1 MEELIL
7 VIDSGSSFMKAIFNK
22 SLETY
27 VEHSLV
33 AKLLPNSKQKERIW
47 ALGDDGLEA
56 WYVAGKKARIQLS
69 DLQVEADIKN
79 DFHGSNRQLIQIMY
93 AMQKL
98 DIPEKIDT
106 LVLSIPYSMY
116 FEDDPAL
123 KKMSERKVY
132 KWKDSF
138 GNDRKVEVK
147 HVIVIPQGT
156 PAQKF
161 YEYKFGSLP
170 NEVISVDVGSSTTD
184 VICLI
189 KDSDT
194 GEYDYRESQ
203 CKSFKDKCCINYFVS
218 IIIDKIQTKVHG
230 KLNTDF
236 LSIIDKINR
245 KEFYIQYEST
255 VINFEQEYLKAK
267 EEFTE
272 ILSDTLTQD
281 LGKTW
286 TSAEKVLLN
295 GGGESFLVDH
305 KWNCKGR
312 TVRLGMFA
320 NLIGALLIAQ
330 EESGQKMN
338 SDLLPKLLDIGMEAH
353 ESSKEV

>member
-1 MEELIL
+1 MEKIL
-7 VIDSGSSFMKAIFNK
+7 VIDSGSSFMKAIYNK
-22 SLETY
+22 TLETY

-33 AKLLPNSKQKERIW
+33 AKLLPNSKLKERIW
-47 ALGDDGLEA
+47 TVGDDGLEA

-69 DLQVEADIKN
+69 DLQEEADIKS
-79 DFHGSNRQLIQIMY
+79 DFHGSNRQQIQIMY

-98 DIPEKIDT
+98 NIPERINT
-106 LVLSIPYSMY
+106 LVLTIPYSMY
-116 FEDDPAL
+116 FDDDLSL
-123 KKMSERKVY
+123 KKLSELKVY
-132 KWKDSF
+132 RWKDSF
-138 GNDRKVEVK
+138 GNERKVEID

-156 PAQKF
+156 PAQKY
-161 YEYKFGSLP
+161 YEYKFGTLP

-184 VICLI
+184 VISLI
-189 KDSDT
+189 KDQDT

-230 KLNTDF
+230 KLNADF

-255 VINFEQEYLKAK
+255 TIPFEQEFLKAK

-272 ILSDTLTQD
+272 ILSDTLSQD

-286 TSAEKVLLN
+286 ISAEKVLLN
-295 GGGESFLVDH
+295 GGGENFLVDH

-320 NLIGALLIAQ
+320 NMIGALLMAMEDAGI
-330 EESGQKMN
+330 KPT
-338 SDLLPKLLDIGMEAH
+338 SDELPKLLEIGH
-353 ESSKEV
+353 GLSQNL